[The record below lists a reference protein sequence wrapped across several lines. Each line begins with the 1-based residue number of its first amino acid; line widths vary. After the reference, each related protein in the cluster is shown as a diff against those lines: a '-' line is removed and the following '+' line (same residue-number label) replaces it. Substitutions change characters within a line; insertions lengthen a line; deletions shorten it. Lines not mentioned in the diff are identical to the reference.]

1 MGRLWGQFQG
11 IEEGALGALA
21 GGSAASLGFGD

>member
-1 MGRLWGQFQG
+1 MRRLWGQFQG

-21 GGSAASLGFGD
+21 GRSAASLGFGD